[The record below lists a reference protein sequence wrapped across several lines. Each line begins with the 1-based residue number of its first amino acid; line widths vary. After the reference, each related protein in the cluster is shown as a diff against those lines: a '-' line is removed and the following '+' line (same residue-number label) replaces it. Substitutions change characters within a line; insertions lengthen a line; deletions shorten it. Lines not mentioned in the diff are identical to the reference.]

1 MEPAAESTA
10 MTMASLLSMITEVL
24 TAAVGWIGT
33 IVGVIIQNPIFL
45 IGIVI
50 TFIGV
55 GIGLVSRLLHL

>member
-10 MTMASLLSMITEVL
+10 MTMGTLLSMITEVL

-33 IVGVIIQNPIFL
+33 IVAVIIQNPIFL

>member
-1 MEPAAESTA
+1 MEGAAENTA

>member
-1 MEPAAESTA
+1 MEPIAESTA
-10 MTMASLLSMITEVL
+10 MTMATLLSMITEVL

-33 IVGVIIQNPIFL
+33 IVAVIIQNPIFL

>member
-10 MTMASLLSMITEVL
+10 MTMTTLLSMITEVL

-33 IVGVIIQNPIFL
+33 IVAVIIQNPIFL